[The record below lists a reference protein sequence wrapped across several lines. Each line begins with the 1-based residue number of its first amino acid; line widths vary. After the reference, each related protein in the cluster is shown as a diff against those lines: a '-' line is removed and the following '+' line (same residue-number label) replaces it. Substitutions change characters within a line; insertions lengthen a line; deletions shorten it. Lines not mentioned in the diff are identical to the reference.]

1 MPESTMILSNKP
13 RLAVGAY
20 FWLIGVAVGV
30 WVARIPEIQQ
40 RLGLDDGRLGLVLL
54 MSAGGAL
61 VAMPLTRLLAQRC
74 GTRAVAW
81 ASAALVC
88 GLLPLIPGSPNV
100 PSLMAVFAVY
110 GAASGVLGVVVNA
123 MAVDLETTEGRPI
136 LSTFHGLFSLGGLVG
151 SLIAAGCLAWP
162 VAPVPALVG
171 AAVGIA
177 ALYLVAGPWL
187 PAAEI
192 RANGGKVH
200 PAGVKVGRN
209 LPPARLVLLGGF
221 AFLGLVGEGSMGDW
235 SAVFLRG
242 SLGASA
248 TLAGLGY
255 AAYSGGMTVGR
266 FSGDALSGRVG
277 DVALLRGGA
286 ILAALGLGGAV
297 AVGHPIAAIVGFA
310 LVGGGLANAVPVLYR
325 AASRTPGVEPV
336 SGIATTSTVGYLGF
350 LAGPPLIGMIAGWTT
365 LGTALGCV
373 AMAIGLIAVGGRLV
387 RPPTDR
393 SAAEGTASPR
403 PALGDRPRGMALKGA
418 APELAS

>member
-1 MPESTMILSNKP
+1 MQDSLMPISNKP
-13 RLAVGAY
+13 RAAVGAY
-20 FWLIGVAVGV
+20 FWLVGVAVGV

-61 VAMPLTRLLAQRC
+61 VAMPLTRVLAQRL
-74 GTRAVAW
+74 GTRALAW
-81 ASAALVC
+81 GSAGLTCV
-88 GLLPLIPGSPNV
+88 LLPLIPGAPNV
-100 PSLMAVFAVY
+100 PSLMAVFFAY

-123 MAVDLETTEGRPI
+123 MAVELETTGGRPI

-162 VAPVPALVG
+162 IAPVPAVAG

-177 ALYLVAGPWL
+177 ASYLLAGPWL
-187 PAAEI
+187 PAAVI
-192 RANGGKVH
+192 RANAGGAA
-200 PAGVKVGRN
+200 AGEKPGWT
-209 LPPARLVLLGGF
+209 LPPSRLILLGGF

-235 SAVFLRG
+235 SAVFLRR

-255 AAYSGGMTVGR
+255 AAYSGGMTAGR
-266 FSGDALSGRVG
+266 FAGDALSSRVG
-277 DVALLRGGA
+277 DVVLIRGGA
-286 ILAALGLGGAV
+286 ILAAAGLGAAV
-297 AVGHPIAAIVGFA
+297 LIGHPVAAIVGFA

-350 LAGPPLIGMIAGWTT
+350 LAGPPLIGLIAEATT
-365 LGTALGCV
+365 LGTALGGV
-373 AMAIGLIAVGGRLV
+373 AAAIALIAVGGRLV
-387 RPPTDR
+387 RPPSGADANP
-393 SAAEGTASPR
+393 AA
-403 PALGDRPRGMALKGA
+403 PAPARRGRGVRAGIKGA